1 MQNPQNAV
9 DVVLKEALENP
20 GKVELAIDLF
30 MKLPSLDQYEIP
42 EKLIAALEY
51 FDNIGNLII
60 KLGEKHD
67 KFAQDI
73 IKLLIKFALKNEK
86 CTLEA
91 LEIISKLK
99 IFNKNYVDYDVIL
112 YIDSIITSKK
122 SRTLSDG
129 EVQNLLHDLI
139 QDSEV
144 IDKNDQLLMVPWM
157 KPYQWSHYD
166 NLSEAVDK
174 VIITI
179 DFIDDIEHK
188 MFVIKQL
195 SDFLSKKEDISGLD
209 NLIDIHDK
217 VVYLMTR
224 LYDQSQQYQ
233 GLQNCQTKL
242 LNMILEKDNEID
254 FEHLISVI
262 ATMPDCDAKKLSLT
276 KLKMILDLSNI

>member
-9 DVVLKEALENP
+9 DVVLKEAIENP
-20 GKVELAIDLF
+20 GKVDLAIDLF

-42 EKLIAALEY
+42 EKLIAALDY

-60 KLGEKHD
+60 KLGEKYD

-99 IFNKNYVDYDVIL
+99 FFNKNHVDYDVIL
-112 YIDSIITSKK
+112 YIDSIISSKK
-122 SRTLSDG
+122 SRKLADG
-129 EVQNLLHDLI
+129 EVQKILHDLI

-144 IDKNDQLLMVPWM
+144 IDKNDQLLMIPWM

-174 VIITI
+174 
-179 DFIDDIEHK
+179 
-188 MFVIKQL
+188 
-195 SDFLSKKEDISGLD
+195 G
-209 NLIDIHDK
+209 
-217 VVYLMTR
+217 
-224 LYDQSQQYQ
+224 
-233 GLQNCQTKL
+233 G
-242 LNMILEKDNEID
+242 
-254 FEHLISVI
+254 LISEGIYTLV
-262 ATMPDCDAKKLSLT
+262 PLPKKGAKSCP
-276 KLKMILDLSNI
+276 

>member
-9 DVVLKEALENP
+9 DVVLKEAIENP

-99 IFNKNYVDYDVIL
+99 FFNKNYVDYDVIL

-122 SRTLSDG
+122 SRTLADG
-129 EVQNLLHDLI
+129 QLQNLLHDLI

-174 VIITI
+174 VIIAI